1 MSKTNK
7 QLHSVDTSSPG
18 TTLQGQRQFLQ
29 QLKQINMSNKNN
41 QLHPVEMVH
50 DGKFNTYTG
59 KIFNLLNPDADSI
72 YIEDVAHSLAMQCR
86 WGGHSRVFYSVAQH
100 CVLATEFAFK
110 SLTSSNLDKYK
121 INYMLL
127 AVLLHD
133 GHEAYTGDVIKPLK
147 VLLGDYEKIA
157 KPIQDAVERRFNIK
171 RTETVNKLIHLSDTA
186 MMHAEFDFLYSGD
199 EAPMLELMNWTP
211 YYNSYGLSWT
221 PEHAEKAF
229 IGSFRHII
237 NLIYESHE

>member
-7 QLHSVDTSSPG
+7 QLHS
-18 TTLQGQRQFLQ
+18 
-29 QLKQINMSNKNN
+29 
-41 QLHPVEMVH
+41 VEMVH
-50 DGKFNTYTG
+50 DGKFNTYFG
-59 KIFNLLNPDADSI
+59 RVFNLLNPDEDTVC
-72 YIEDVAHSLAMQCR
+72 IEDIAHSLAMQCR

-100 CVLATEFAFK
+100 SVLATEFAFK
-110 SLTSSNLDKYK
+110 CLKDSNLNKLEL
-121 INYMLL
+121 NTMLL

-133 GHEAYTGDVIKPLK
+133 AHEAYTGDVIKPLK

-199 EAPMLELMNWTP
+199 WKL
-211 YYNSYGLSWT
+211 
-221 PEHAEKAF
+221 
-229 IGSFRHII
+229 
-237 NLIYESHE
+237 